1 MASLAEQYRRN
12 DEKMTIDLVTR
23 RQELSKE
30 VEKISQSINE
40 LQASL
45 QQATQARE
53 RMIGGLLML
62 DELMQTPGEPPPT
75 GSGEDA

>member
-1 MASLAEQYRRN
+1 
-12 DEKMTIDLVTR
+12 MTVDLVAR

-62 DELMQTPGEPPPT
+62 DELMQTPGEPLPS
-75 GSGEDA
+75 GSGDNA

>member
-1 MASLAEQYRRN
+1 L
-12 DEKMTIDLVTR
+12 TIDLVTR

-62 DELMQTPGEPPPT
+62 DELMQAPGEPPPT
-75 GSGEDA
+75 GGGGDA

>member
-1 MASLAEQYRRN
+1 
-12 DEKMTIDLVTR
+12 MTIDLVTH
-23 RQELSKE
+23 RQELAKE

-53 RMIGGLLML
+53 RMIGG
-62 DELMQTPGEPPPT
+62 
-75 GSGEDA
+75 